1 MNNFNLKRILA
12 TVLIMG
18 LPVLA
23 LSTTTAEANVL
34 KTKASKT
41 NGERVTCKVT
51 KDVAHAPMVLSM
63 PVVKVLGDKTVTIKT
78 NCGNIVFTAFGYKA
92 PTTVSVFADLAKVG
106 YFNKTPCHRIVN
118 NGLYVLQCGD
128 PTGTGTGNPGFQFK
142 DENLPLYSANDYP
155 AGTIAM
161 ANAGPGTNG
170 SQFFI
175 VYADTTLPSAYTI
188 FGKVT
193 SGLNIVSYIASRG
206 TTTGSNDGTP
216 KQSIWIENV
225 SVK

>member
-1 MNNFNLKRILA
+1 MNKFNLKRILA
-12 TVLIMG
+12 ATLIIG
-18 LPVLA
+18 LPVLTF
-23 LSTTTAEANVL
+23 STTNAEA
-34 KTKASKT
+34 KTSTKNSS
-41 NGERVTCKVT
+41 RVVCKVT
-51 KDVAHAPMVLSM
+51 KDVVHAPMVLNM
-63 PVVKVLGDKTVTIKT
+63 PEIKTLGDKTVTIKT

-92 PTTVSVFADLAKVG
+92 PTTISVFSYLAKIG
-106 YFNKTPCHRIVN
+106 YFDKTPCHRIVT

-128 PTGTGTGNPGFQFK
+128 PTGMGTGNPGFQFK
-142 DENLPLYSANDYP
+142 DENLPTYVANDYP
-155 AGTIAM
+155 TGTIAM

-206 TTTGSNDGTP
+206 TLNNSSDGVP
-216 KQSIWIENV
+216 KQSIWIESV